1 MNANKILQQLMQQ
14 ASGSQKGSGVDV
26 KGMLGGLSKQL
37 GGSSSDGKSSGGS
50 AGGFDMKS
58 LLGGGAMGMLVGSKR
73 GRKLGGKALKYG
85 AIAGVGVL
93 AWKAWQS
100 SQNKSS
106 GSEPQDAGE
115 GERVEVLD
123 GEYQERRSLELL
135 QAMIMAARADGHID
149 EQEQAMI
156 TEQIDALGADDEM
169 HRWVEQQLNAPLDA
183 KALAREADSP
193 QAAREMSGPAPP
205 AFFRDWPTWSPLASC
220 VVGSNA
226 AAPTSVA
233 GSRRCAIRVWARSSP
248 LSTASPAATGRS
260 PPWRRRW
267 AARARYSPNASAAR
281 WACHRSAMSP
291 SFACVW
297 PRSGSPRSNYRS
309 SRSPGAW
316 AMALR
321 PHSVVLSSG
330 RPGRRRVRCVYREAI
345 HSVNGSCQASAA
357 FFTPWASFANLQRT
371 KAAISLG

>member
-37 GGSSSDGKSSGGS
+37 GGSSPGGKSSGGS
-50 AGGFDMKS
+50 TGGFDMKS

-193 QAAREMSGPAPP
+193 QAAREMYLISVAVIDEQNPMERAWL
-205 AFFRDWPTWSPLASC
+205 DQLAS
-220 VVGSNA
+220 A
-226 AAPTSVA
+226 LDLPQEMTAELERQAQQAEA
-233 GSRRCAIRVWARSSP
+233 G
-248 LSTASPAATGRS
+248 
-260 PPWRRRW
+260 
-267 AARARYSPNASAAR
+267 
-281 WACHRSAMSP
+281 
-291 SFACVW
+291 
-297 PRSGSPRSNYRS
+297 
-309 SRSPGAW
+309 
-316 AMALR
+316 
-321 PHSVVLSSG
+321 
-330 RPGRRRVRCVYREAI
+330 
-345 HSVNGSCQASAA
+345 
-357 FFTPWASFANLQRT
+357 
-371 KAAISLG
+371 

>member
-1 MNANKILQQLMQQ
+1 MNASKILQQLMQQ
-14 ASGSQKGSGVDV
+14 AGGSQKGSGIDV

-37 GGSSSDGKSSGGS
+37 GGSSPDGKSSGGS

-100 SQNKSS
+100 AQNKSS

-115 GERVEVLD
+115 GERVEVLN

-183 KALAREADSP
+183 KVLAREADSP
-193 QAAREMSGPAPP
+193 QAAREMYLISVAVIDEQNPMERAWL
-205 AFFRDWPTWSPLASC
+205 DQLASALDLPQEM
-220 VVGSNA
+220 A
-226 AAPTSVA
+226 AELEHQAQQA
-233 GSRRCAIRVWARSSP
+233 G
-248 LSTASPAATGRS
+248 
-260 PPWRRRW
+260 
-267 AARARYSPNASAAR
+267 
-281 WACHRSAMSP
+281 
-291 SFACVW
+291 
-297 PRSGSPRSNYRS
+297 
-309 SRSPGAW
+309 
-316 AMALR
+316 
-321 PHSVVLSSG
+321 
-330 RPGRRRVRCVYREAI
+330 
-345 HSVNGSCQASAA
+345 
-357 FFTPWASFANLQRT
+357 
-371 KAAISLG
+371 